1 MRLALCIVFLCL
13 AGTAA
18 RAPPSGRCRMR
29 TRRDH
34 PRVDLNAARK
44 LMKEHRAR
52 NVTVLRGDVADPRLP
67 AGKLDGISLFFV
79 YHELVKY
86 PEIPARFHDALK
98 PDGSLAILD
107 QLAHK
112 TASRRSCGGRTAAGR
127 IRSAEPGRS
136 FRRRSGFR
144 RDRVVDRRPAGR
156 QVLSGGGTKPSVNS
170 AMRPAISIGVA
181 SSGYGPR
188 ICIPQGS
195 PSAVRPTGQTVAGLP
210 VSVA

>member
-1 MRLALCIVFLCL
+1 MKMRLALCIVFLCL

-34 PRVDLNAARK
+34 PRMDLTAARK

-98 PDGSLAILD
+98 PGGRLAILD
-107 QLAHK
+107 PLARK
-112 TASRRSCGGRTAAGR
+112 TASRPRDAQTRNHVLRLDLAAD
-127 IRSAEPGRS
+127 EL
-136 FRRRSGFR
+136 RRAGFEVLA
-144 RDRVVDRRPAGR
+144 RDDHFVDDPDSEGIEWLIVARPA
-156 QVLSGGGTKPSVNS
+156 VKP
-170 AMRPAISIGVA
+170 
-181 SSGYGPR
+181 
-188 ICIPQGS
+188 
-195 PSAVRPTGQTVAGLP
+195 
-210 VSVA
+210 